1 MLFKWSF
8 SSFFFPKQTH
18 TSNYKYS
25 QFVFVMFI
33 KLFFFNFYASFQLNF
48 VNTSNIRN
56 AGHDS
61 IHTNNS
67 YQSCF
72 PMYNKMIIQSLFII
86 SKRKRRLE
94 KKWMHLHT
102 LWCKT
107 KTLRY
112 MTSLMINTDQSTDP
126 IQGENEISLVN
137 VW

>member
-1 MLFKWSF
+1 
-8 SSFFFPKQTH
+8 
-18 TSNYKYS
+18 
-25 QFVFVMFI
+25 
-33 KLFFFNFYASFQLNF
+33 
-48 VNTSNIRN
+48 
-56 AGHDS
+56 
-61 IHTNNS
+61 
-67 YQSCF
+67 
-72 PMYNKMIIQSLFII
+72 MYNKMIIQSLFII